1 MRIRA
6 TVTKSGYVAGVE
18 YDVDPGVGMAM
29 IIAGNAVPVAV
40 AQFKDREKAVLP
52 QNYETR

>member
-6 TVTKSGYVAGVE
+6 TATKGEYVAGVE
-18 YDVDPGVGMAM
+18 YDVEPGVGMAM

-40 AQFKDREKAVLP
+40 AQFKSREKAVLP